1 MEGAGL
7 GLVLCVVGRALS
19 GLGGY
24 LVIAMPPAR
33 LEAGGQGL
41 CRFEVERVE
50 ATRTHNIFCPM
61 KVGWGDRTCF
71 LT

>member
-7 GLVLCVVGRALS
+7 GLVLCVVGRALC
-19 GLGGY
+19 GLGG
-24 LVIAMPPAR
+24 LPGHSMPPAR

-41 CRFEVERVE
+41 CRFGVEGLE
-50 ATRTHNIFCPM
+50 ATRAHKIFCPVR
-61 KVGWGDRTCF
+61 VGWGHRTCF